1 MKRWLGILL
10 CWCCAVQAEHVPTF
24 AQPPAP
30 VYPRAMRLVG
40 LEGAVRIGY
49 QVDSRDGSVSHVTVK
64 HSDHAL
70 FSASA
75 EAAIAKVRFEPWTV
89 AAGEPVKT
97 DVVQSLLFRM
107 DEQSMAMTLDAQA
120 ALPQLQCKLFSYY
133 LATYRQIRSHQPLWQ
148 MDSVATAIGLLART
162 SSASPTLLQFKQA
175 QQAFEAA
182 LPSIERRCAGQPDL
196 MFIDAWPQQ
205 LRDLALKQ
213 L

>member
-107 DEQSMAMTLDAQA
+107 DNN
-120 ALPQLQCKLFSYY
+120 
-133 LATYRQIRSHQPLWQ
+133 
-148 MDSVATAIGLLART
+148 
-162 SSASPTLLQFKQA
+162 
-175 QQAFEAA
+175 
-182 LPSIERRCAGQPDL
+182 IEKRVTE
-196 MFIDAWPQQ
+196 
-205 LRDLALKQ
+205 
-213 L
+213 